1 MEEVDIL
8 KIKDIMNENPI
19 IISPDF
25 SVGHTLNIFNNN
37 HVRSLPVVNN
47 NEIVGEINVKDIYTK
62 SLSRQEKISSIMS
75 ENPLTI
81 SPDEE
86 LVNAVELL
94 KKTNKF
100 EIIVARYNKFVGILS
115 VKDIIKKLKANK

>member
-115 VKDIIKKLKANK
+115 VEDIIKKLKANK

>member
-1 MEEVDIL
+1 MSIL
-8 KIKDIMNENPI
+8 NQQQLTIGQSKEIKDKIRQRI
-19 IISPDF
+19 
-25 SVGHTLNIFNNN
+25 
-37 HVRSLPVVNN
+37 
-47 NEIVGEINVKDIYTK
+47 
-62 SLSRQEKISSIMS
+62 LSGEKISNIMS

-100 EIIVARYNKFVGILS
+100 EIIVAKYNKFVGILS
-115 VKDIIKKLKANK
+115 VEDIIKKLKANK